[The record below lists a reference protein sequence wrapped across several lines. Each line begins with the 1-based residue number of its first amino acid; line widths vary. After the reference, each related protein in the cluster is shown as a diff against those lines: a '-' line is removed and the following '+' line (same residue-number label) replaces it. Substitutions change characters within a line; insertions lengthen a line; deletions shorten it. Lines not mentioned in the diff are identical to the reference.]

1 AATIRS
7 PLAIRAGIAARIGG
21 MRRWYA
27 LVLHEDGKAQLV
39 KCLHTM
45 QVLAETD
52 FAWEVDTDYAL
63 SLTVEG
69 DRLTGAIGDTI
80 TLEAT
85 DTDRPFAGGSAG
97 LVVEAGTVVSGPI
110 TITPPVR

>member
-1 AATIRS
+1 
-7 PLAIRAGIAARIGG
+7 

-45 QVLAETD
+45 QVLAETN
-52 FAWEVDTDYAL
+52 FVWEVDTDYAC

-69 DRLTGAIGDTI
+69 NRLRGTIGDTI
-80 TLEAT
+80 ALAAT
-85 DTDRPFAGGSAG
+85 DTDRPLAGGSAG
-97 LVVEAGTVVSGPI
+97 LVVETGTVVSGPI
-110 TITPPVR
+110 TIAPPVR